1 MLALIK
7 SWHYRPMTLNPGKK
21 GWLTE
26 YLEFRRDMMHTF
38 FRESKEDRHPE
49 ESLYRLL
56 KPNGLLYGHPILHDD
71 INSVEEE
78 LSNVNKIKI
87 LMAESLIN
95 GALILHHQEV
105 NNEEDFSEVI
115 LKTVHNIGDF
125 YNKVYPELSVSSR
138 TLFGRK
144 KSPLEIAEKILE
156 KRILLNETNGD
167 FWVNF
172 FNNSLLFLDI
182 YFFGQWM
189 HANVDKNVAVFFK
202 AEKETLRFSVIKVL
216 AAAAHANRII
226 EEEEQGLFDYFLD
239 SSHLTVKQKEQAKTI
254 FKEGVNLEDI
264 DLPTHNSWIL
274 KKYFLELSILTVWA
288 DRRLEDSEYEFLKRF
303 NSILGFFEED
313 LENSLLAVE
322 GFVLEHWEYLEGL
335 RKEHSYSDVS
345 DEYIGRIRRMAER
358 NAMRIANEIKGRSE
372 MNKLLEKA
380 KQDDLTDAEALKL
393 KDDLIGVL
401 KQVPTFVIIGLPST
415 YLTLPMLLKI
425 LPANIID
432 H

>member
-1 MLALIK
+1 MA
-7 SWHYRPMTLNPGKK
+7 LNPGDK

-26 YLEFRRDMMHTF
+26 YLDFRRDMLKTF
-38 FRESKEDRHPE
+38 FIESKEDRHPE

-56 KPNGLLYGHPILHDD
+56 KPNGLLYGHPILKEEVG
-71 INSVEEE
+71 NVAEE
-78 LSNVNKIKI
+78 LTNLNKMKI

-105 NNEEDFSEVI
+105 NNEDDFSEVI

-156 KRILLNETNGD
+156 KRILLNQNNGD
-167 FWVNF
+167 FWVSF

-189 HANVDKNVAVFFK
+189 HANVDKNVATFFK
-202 AEKETLRFSVIKVL
+202 AEKETLRFSVVKVL

-226 EEEEQGLFDYFLD
+226 EEEEQGLFDYFLN
-239 SSHLTVKQKEQAKTI
+239 SSHLSAKQKEQAREM
-254 FKEGVNLEDI
+254 FENGVSLSEI

-274 KKYFLELSILTVWA
+274 KKYFLELAILTVWA
-288 DRRLEDSEYEFLKRF
+288 DRKLEDSEFEFLKEL
-303 NSILGFFEED
+303 NAMLGFFEQD

-322 GFVLEHWEYLEGL
+322 GFVLEHWEFLADL
-335 RKEHSYSDVS
+335 RKEHDYKEVS
-345 DEYIGRIRRMAER
+345 EEYIERIRKMAER
-358 NAMRIANEIKGRSE
+358 NAMRIANEIKGKSE
-372 MNKLLEKA
+372 MNQLLEKA
-380 KQDDLTDAEALKL
+380 KQSDLSDAEAHKL
-393 KDDLIGVL
+393 KDDLISVL
-401 KQVPTFVIIGLPST
+401 KKVPTFVIIGLPT
-415 YLTLPMLLKI
+415 TFLTLPILLKV
-425 LPANIID
+425 LPANIIGHD
-432 H
+432 

>member
-1 MLALIK
+1 
-7 SWHYRPMTLNPGKK
+7 MTINPGEK

-26 YLEFRRDMMHTF
+26 YLEFRRDMLQSF
-38 FRESKEDRHPE
+38 FIETKEDRHPE

-56 KPNGLLYGHPILHDD
+56 KPNGLLYGHPILQQDVG
-71 INSVEEE
+71 NVEEE
-78 LSNVNKIKI
+78 LSNLNKMKI

-105 NNEEDFSEVI
+105 NNEDDFSEVI

-125 YNKVYPELSVSSR
+125 YNKVYPELSVSTR

-156 KRILLNETNGD
+156 KRILLNDKNGD

-202 AEKETLRFSVIKVL
+202 AEKETLRFSVVKVL

-226 EEEEQGLFDYFLD
+226 EEEEQGLFNYFLE
-239 SSHLTVKQKEQAKTI
+239 SSHLTTRQKEQARDMFRK
-254 FKEGVNLEDI
+254 GVDLSEI

-274 KKYFLELSILTVWA
+274 KKYFLELAILTVWA
-288 DRRLEDSEYEFLKRF
+288 DRRLEDSEFNFLKEF
-303 NSILGFFEED
+303 NERLGFFEQD

-322 GFVLEHWEYLEGL
+322 GFVLEHWEYLSEL
-335 RKEHSYSDVS
+335 RKEHDYKEVS
-345 DEYIGRIRRMAER
+345 KEYIDRIRKMAER
-358 NAMRIANEIKGRSE
+358 NSMRIASEMEGKSE

-380 KQDDLTDAEALKL
+380 KQNDLSDEEAHAL
-393 KDDLIGVL
+393 KDDLIAVL
-401 KQVPTFVIIGLPST
+401 KKVPTFVIIGLPT
-415 YLTLPMLLKI
+415 TFLTLPMLLKI
-425 LPANIID
+425 LPVNIVYRD
-432 H
+432 

>member
-1 MLALIK
+1 M
-7 SWHYRPMTLNPGKK
+7 SLNPGIK

-26 YLEFRRDMMHTF
+26 YLEFRRDMLQTF

-56 KPNGLLYGHPILHDD
+56 KPNGLLYGHPILREDMD
-71 INSVEEE
+71 SVEEE
-78 LSNVNKIKI
+78 LSNLNKMKI

-105 NNEEDFSEVI
+105 NNEDDFSEVI

-156 KRILLNETNGD
+156 KRVMLNESNGD

-202 AEKETLRFSVIKVL
+202 AEKETLRFSVVKVL
-216 AAAAHANRII
+216 AAAAHANKNI
-226 EEEEQGLFDYFLD
+226 EEEEQGLFDYFLQ
-239 SSHLTVKQKEQAKTI
+239 SSHLNSNQKEQAKKM
-254 FKEGVNLEDI
+254 FAEGVNLDDI

-274 KKYFLELSILTVWA
+274 KKYFLELAILTVWA
-288 DRRLEDSEYEFLKRF
+288 DRRLEDSEFEFLQGL
-303 NSILGFFEED
+303 NASLGFFEED

-322 GFVLEHWEYLEGL
+322 GFVLEHWEYLSDL
-335 RKEHSYSDVS
+335 RKEHDYKEVS
-345 DEYIGRIRRMAER
+345 EEYIQRIRKMADR
-358 NAMRIANEIKGRSE
+358 NAMRIANEIKGKSE
-372 MNKLLEKA
+372 MNQLLDKA
-380 KQDDLTDAEALKL
+380 RANDLSDSEAMKL
-393 KDDLIGVL
+393 KDDLINVL
-401 KQVPTFVIIGLPST
+401 KRVPTFVIIGLPT
-415 YLTLPMLLKI
+415 TFLTLPMLIKI
-425 LPANIID
+425 LPANIMPRE
-432 H
+432 

>member
-1 MLALIK
+1 
-7 SWHYRPMTLNPGKK
+7 MTLNPGDK
-21 GWLTE
+21 GWLKN
-26 YLEFRRDMMHTF
+26 YLEFRRDMLKTF
-38 FRESKEDRHPE
+38 FIETKEDRHPE

-56 KPNGLLYGHPILHDD
+56 KPNGLLYGHPILREE
-71 INSVEEE
+71 IGAVEEE
-78 LSNVNKIKI
+78 LSNLNKMKI

-105 NNEEDFSEVI
+105 NNEDDFSEVI

-156 KRILLNETNGD
+156 KRILLNEKEGD

-202 AEKETLRFSVIKVL
+202 AEKETLRFSVVKVL

-226 EEEEQGLFDYFLD
+226 EEEEQNLFNYFLA
-239 SSHLTVKQKEQAKTI
+239 SSHLTARQKEQARVMFDK
-254 FKEGVNLEDI
+254 GVPLDDI

-274 KKYFLELSILTVWA
+274 KKYFLELAILTVWA
-288 DRRLEDSEYEFLKRF
+288 DRKLEDSEFTFLKEF
-303 NSILGFFEED
+303 NAKLGFFEQD

-322 GFVLEHWEYLEGL
+322 GFVLEHWDYLADL
-335 RKEHSYSDVS
+335 RKEHDYHEVS
-345 DEYIGRIRRMAER
+345 EEYIMRIKQMAER
-358 NAMRIANEIKGRSE
+358 NSMRIATEIKGKSE
-372 MNKLLEKA
+372 MNRLLEKA
-380 KQDDLTDAEALKL
+380 NKNDLTDQEANKL
-393 KDDLIGVL
+393 KDDLISVL
-401 KQVPTFVIIGLPST
+401 KKVPTFVIIGLPT
-415 YLTLPMLLKI
+415 TFLTLPMLLKI
-425 LPANIID
+425 LPPNIFTEE
-432 H
+432 

>member
-1 MLALIK
+1 MA
-7 SWHYRPMTLNPGKK
+7 LNPGEK
-21 GWLTE
+21 GWLTD
-26 YLEFRRDMMHTF
+26 YLEFRKDMMQSF
-38 FRESKEDRHPE
+38 FIETKEDRHPE

-56 KPNGLLYGHPILHDD
+56 KPNGLLYGHPILRQQPD
-71 INSVEEE
+71 SVEEE
-78 LSNVNKIKI
+78 LSNLNKMKI

-105 NNEEDFSEVI
+105 NDEDDFSEVI

-138 TLFGRK
+138 TFFGRK

-156 KRILLNETNGD
+156 KRILLNEKNGD

-202 AEKETLRFSVIKVL
+202 TEKETLRFSVIKVL

-226 EEEEQGLFDYFLD
+226 EEEEQGLFNYFLA
-239 SSHLTVKQKEQAKTI
+239 SSHLNSKQKEEAKEI
-254 FKEGVNLEDI
+254 FAKGVALSEI

-274 KKYFLELSILTVWA
+274 KKYFLELAILTVWA
-288 DRRLEDSEYEFLKRF
+288 DRKLEDSEFEFLKEF
-303 NSILGFFEED
+303 NAKLGFFEHD

-322 GFVLEHWEYLEGL
+322 GFVLEHWDNLSEL
-335 RKEHSYSDVS
+335 RKEHDYHEVS
-345 DEYIGRIRRMAER
+345 EEYIERIRAMAER
-358 NAMRIANEIKGRSE
+358 NSMRIANEIKGRSE

-380 KQDDLTDAEALKL
+380 RRNDLSDQEAHQL
-393 KDDLIGVL
+393 KDDLINVL
-401 KQVPTFVIIGLPST
+401 KNVPTFVIIGLPT
-415 YLTLPMLLKI
+415 TFLTLPMLLKI
-425 LPANIID
+425 LPSNILAKD
-432 H
+432 